1 MLATRMQQWEQ
12 ELIEKGVEKGIEK
25 GIEKGLQRG
34 MIIGEAEFLRRQ
46 LSRRF
51 GALPP
56 WVDARLEAADR
67 DALEQWGI
75 RVLDAASLEA
85 VFA

>member
-12 ELIEKGVEKGIEK
+12 ELIEKGVEKGVE
-25 GIEKGLQRG
+25 RG
-34 MIIGEAEFLRRQ
+34 MVIGEAEFLRRQ

-51 GALPP
+51 GALPA
-56 WVDARLEAADR
+56 WVDARLAAADR

-75 RVLDAASLEA
+75 RVLDAATLDA